1 MQLKLQYTTV
11 MTLLVHGKCARE
23 MHSKQSKEVL
33 QVRLHNYD
41 HSIQIWQFCVYS
53 FCLPGYLWEC

>member
-33 QVRLHNYD
+33 QVRLH
-41 HSIQIWQFCVYS
+41 SIQIWIKPAVLCLQF
-53 FCLPGYLWEC
+53 LPTRIGWEC